1 MTSSRSF
8 STTGS
13 YPPKEE
19 KKSSGGA
26 QEAIYWDFDAQKEV
40 MGIVFG
46 VTGVEEPAWRVV
58 ARATSG
64 YEVRRFPSCVSA
76 AVPTHMSKNGNG
88 GAFPILAGYIGVTSA
103 AKNDGK
109 QTIAMTA
116 PVVQTPSVQNSF
128 TSSSPIISTG
138 YASGDMTLEFL
149 LPSSFREIG
158 DCPKPH
164 DGRIE
169 LRMCSEKY
177 VAVAS
182 FSGWCSENIVKQ
194 KLQDLILKCK
204 NDRLVSDDQEV
215 VWQLAQYNP
224 PFTIP
229 QFRRNEVWV
238 TLEGDKTEESILHA
252 LSPNK

>member
-1 MTSSRSF
+1 MYVLKRLEINTGASPLGPVTNRHTVGGSQSSARQDAPRVYIFARS
-8 STTGS
+8 
-13 YPPKEE
+13 
-19 KKSSGGA
+19 
-26 QEAIYWDFDAQKEV
+26 
-40 MGIVFG
+40 
-46 VTGVEEPAWRVV
+46 
-58 ARATSG
+58 
-64 YEVRRFPSCVSA
+64 
-76 AVPTHMSKNGNG
+76 
-88 GAFPILAGYIGVTSA
+88 
-103 AKNDGK
+103 
-109 QTIAMTA
+109 
-116 PVVQTPSVQNSF
+116 
-128 TSSSPIISTG
+128 
-138 YASGDMTLEFL
+138 FL

-204 NDRLVSDDQEV
+204 NDRLISDDQEV

-252 LSPNK
+252 LSHNK